1 MSRKGEK
8 ELNMK
13 KEIVISIF
21 VVILIIVLN
30 IITQTNIKETYAQLE
45 DNLIQ
50 LKENM
55 KNNNDDFVKKQIQS
69 IENQW
74 TENYEKLAY
83 YVEHEELEKVE
94 TQIVKLKANID
105 TKEYNVG
112 IENLDTCIY
121 ILQHIKDKNALKIV
135 NIF

>member
-1 MSRKGEK
+1 
-8 ELNMK
+8 MK

-30 IITQTNIKETYAQLE
+30 IITQTNFKETYAQLE

-83 YVEHEELEKVE
+83 YIEHDELEKVE

>member
-1 MSRKGEK
+1 
-8 ELNMK
+8 MK

-83 YVEHEELEKVE
+83 YVEHEELEKVK

>member
-1 MSRKGEK
+1 
-8 ELNMK
+8 MK
-13 KEIVISIF
+13 KEAIIS
-21 VVILIIVLN
+21 ILIIVLIIILN
-30 IITQTNIKETYAQLE
+30 IITQTNIKETYSQLE

-55 KNNNDDFVKKQIQS
+55 KEKNEDSVEKQIQS
-69 IENQW
+69 IEKQW
-74 TENYEKLAY
+74 TEDYKKLAY
-83 YVEHEELEKVE
+83 YVEHDELEKVE

-105 TKEYNVG
+105 TKQYSVG

>member
-1 MSRKGEK
+1 
-8 ELNMK
+8 MK

-83 YVEHEELEKVE
+83 YIEHEELEKVE

>member
-1 MSRKGEK
+1 
-8 ELNMK
+8 MK

-94 TQIVKLKANID
+94 TQIVKLIANID

>member
-1 MSRKGEK
+1 
-8 ELNMK
+8 MK

-30 IITQTNIKETYAQLE
+30 IITQTNIKETYSQLE
-45 DNLIQ
+45 DNLME

>member
-1 MSRKGEK
+1 
-8 ELNMK
+8 MK

-55 KNNNDDFVKKQIQS
+55 KNNNEDFVKKQIQS